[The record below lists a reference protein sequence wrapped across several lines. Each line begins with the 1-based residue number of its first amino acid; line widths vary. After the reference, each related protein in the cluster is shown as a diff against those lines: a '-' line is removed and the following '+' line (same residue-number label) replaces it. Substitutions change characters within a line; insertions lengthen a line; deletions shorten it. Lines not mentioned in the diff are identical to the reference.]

1 MDLDNIN
8 PILKRYIPLVEFLGN
23 VLGKNSEV
31 VLHDLCNLDNS
42 IIAISNG
49 HVSGR
54 TVGAPITNFALK
66 MIRNEKNN
74 KNKKY
79 MLNYNGYSKFN
90 CELKSSTF
98 FIRDSKDNLIGLL
111 CINTDETIFHKL
123 KEVTS
128 LLEDNFNILQL
139 EKNNLILEDTE
150 RFTSS
155 IEEIVENAINDV
167 LLMKNK
173 NINELKQ
180 HDRLE
185 IIANLNS
192 DGVFLLKGA
201 VTELAK
207 QLKISEP
214 TIYRYLQKIK
224 SM

>member
-1 MDLDNIN
+1 MESHNIN
-8 PILKRYIPLVEFLGN
+8 PILKNYIPLVEFLGN

-42 IIAISNG
+42 IIAIANG

-66 MIRNEKNN
+66 MIKGEKN
-74 KNKKY
+74 KETKKY
-79 MLNYNGYSKFN
+79 ILNYNGYSKFN
-90 CELKSSTF
+90 RELKSSTF
-98 FIRDSKDNLIGLL
+98 FIRNNDEKLIGLL

-128 LLEDNFNILQL
+128 LLEQNFNICQS
-139 EKNNLILEDTE
+139 EKSTLILENTE

-155 IEEIVENAINDV
+155 IEEIVENAIKDV
-167 LLMKNK
+167 LTMKNIK
-173 NINELKQ
+173 IDDLKQ

-185 IIANLNS
+185 IIANLHS

-214 TIYRYLQKIK
+214 TIYRYLQKMK
-224 SM
+224 NM

>member
-1 MDLDNIN
+1 MELHNIN
-8 PILKRYIPLVEFLGN
+8 PILQKYIPLVEFLGN
-23 VLGKNSEV
+23 ILGKNSEV

-42 IIAISNG
+42 IIAISNS

-74 KNKKY
+74 KNKKFI
-79 MLNYNGYSKFN
+79 LNYNGYSKFN
-90 CELKSSTF
+90 RELKSSTF
-98 FIRDSKDNLIGLL
+98 FIRDNKDTLIGLL

-123 KEVTS
+123 KDITS
-128 LLEDNFNILQL
+128 CFENNFNILQP
-139 EKNNLILEDTE
+139 EPNNLILEDTE

-167 LLMKNK
+167 LNMKDK
-173 NINELKQ
+173 NIDDLNQ
-180 HDRLE
+180 YDRLE

-192 DGVFLLKGA
+192 NGVFLLKGT

-224 SM
+224 NM